1 MKICQTCVS
10 KTQPQGAQH
19 HQDKGSDVDSVLSPG
34 CRQSKSDEVPEKLR
48 TLKDLNCDFVEMT
61 TPKKNGQT
69 RLSTEFHVI
78 KFIPCFMKM
87 LEERITDD
95 LTDNDDN
102 SEEEEEE
109 EEGGEEVQ
117 FD

>member
-1 MKICQTCVS
+1 
-10 KTQPQGAQH
+10 
-19 HQDKGSDVDSVLSPG
+19 
-34 CRQSKSDEVPEKLR
+34 
-48 TLKDLNCDFVEMT
+48 
-61 TPKKNGQT
+61 
-69 RLSTEFHVI
+69 
-78 KFIPCFMKM
+78 MKM

-117 FD
+117 FDWLPAWMDAAITKWMQLTSESANTLPKIRVAFIVTTQRTGYKVSRLNSDN